1 MLRTWSG
8 SILCLPMSNA
18 EIIFSYGPTSVS
30 PVLHT
35 LSMVNA
41 VPAVGL
47 VPMAFN
53 HQQTWYGNYILYA
66 ESYHVINV

>member
-8 SILCLPMSNA
+8 SILYLPMSNA
-18 EIIFSYGPTSVS
+18 EIIFSHGPTSVS

-47 VPMAFN
+47 VPN
-53 HQQTWYGNYILYA
+53 GI
-66 ESYHVINV
+66 